1 MPVASSRYW
10 VEGGGGEVLGEEGMF
25 IWIVSLSQLSQ
36 TKSPDVRL
44 RNIGFYLHSKMKD
57 SSVRIIHHP

>member
-36 TKSPDVRL
+36 TKSPRCKIKEYWFL
-44 RNIGFYLHSKMKD
+44 PTLKD
-57 SSVRIIHHP
+57 ERF